1 MFRET
6 DLRKIIKCW
15 GEDKQKIKA
24 IEELSELQKELCKN
38 LLNQIDDKKLEEEIS
53 DVQIMLNQLMIM
65 YGISKND
72 VEYHMNLKIKR
83 TIEIINTLSK

>member
-6 DLRKIIKCW
+6 DLRKIIKYW

-24 IEELSELQKELCKN
+24 IEELSELQKEICKN
-38 LLNQIDDKKLEEEIS
+38 LLNQNDDKKLEEEIS

-65 YGISKND
+65 FDVSKND
-72 VEYHMNLKIKR
+72 IEYHMNLKIKR
-83 TIEIINTLSK
+83 TIEIIDTLNK

>member
-6 DLRKIIKCW
+6 DLRKIIKYW

-65 YGISKND
+65 HGISKND
-72 VEYHMNLKIKR
+72 IEYHMNLKIKR